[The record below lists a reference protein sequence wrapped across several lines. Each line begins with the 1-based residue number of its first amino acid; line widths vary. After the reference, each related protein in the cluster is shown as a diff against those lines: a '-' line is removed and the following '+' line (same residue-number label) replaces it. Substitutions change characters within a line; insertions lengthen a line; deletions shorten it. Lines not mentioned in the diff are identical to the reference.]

1 MRIRSLFVVSI
12 LALVAAACAPRH
24 PYGPHHGG
32 PGWEG
37 HHGYMS
43 PGCGPGSCT
52 YKSGCF
58 SEGAAHSNDGVC
70 QACNGGRWVPAEGC
84 SEHHCGGCCGHG
96 GCMEGHGGCMDKK
109 GKGDMPCMQ
118 KRHGGPPHDHDRRS

>member
-1 MRIRSLFVVSI
+1 MRIRSLIVVSI
-12 LALVAAACAPRH
+12 LALAAAACAPRH
-24 PYGPHHGG
+24 GYGPHHGG
-32 PGWEG
+32 PDWEG

-43 PGCGPGSCT
+43 RGGCGTGACM
-52 YKSGCF
+52 YKNGCF

-84 SEHHCGGCCGHG
+84 SEHHHCGDGGCGHG
-96 GCMEGHGGCMDKK
+96 CCMGKK

-118 KRHGGPPHDHDRRS
+118 KHDGRRHGGDHERRSQ